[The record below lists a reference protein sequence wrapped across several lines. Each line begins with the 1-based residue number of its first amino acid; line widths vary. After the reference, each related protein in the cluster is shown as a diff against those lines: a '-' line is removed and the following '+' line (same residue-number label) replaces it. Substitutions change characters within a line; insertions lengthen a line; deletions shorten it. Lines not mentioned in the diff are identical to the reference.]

1 MAALTTVFTWTR
13 GDLDVA
19 ALVGAVAIV
28 VAGVFRMQARISE
41 PTKTWYQG
49 RAAAESAKTLAWRYA
64 VGGEPFAVWLDEA
77 EADQLFVTRL
87 SDVLLDLDGLV
98 LETADEGDEITDWMR
113 ETRTFSLEERRSL
126 YAEARIAEQRSW
138 YSDKAAVN
146 SRRSNLL
153 GLTTLLFEAAAVIQA
168 VLTATGVVD
177 VELLAFMATVI
188 AGIVAWMQTKDYQ
201 NLANAYTVA
210 SRELAAISSLL
221 RHQQTEEDWSSFVAN
236 AEESISREHTLWRA
250 SRI

>member
-1 MAALTTVFTWTR
+1 VAALTTIFTWTR
-13 GDLDVA
+13 GDLNVA
-19 ALVGAVAIV
+19 ALVGAAAIV

-87 SDVLLDLDGLV
+87 NDVLLDLDGLV

-113 ETRTFSLEERRSL
+113 ETRTFALEERRSL

-168 VLTATGVVD
+168 LLTATGLVD
-177 VELLAFMATVI
+177 LELLAFMATVI

-210 SRELAAISSLL
+210 SRELAAIGSLL
-221 RHQQTEEDWSSFVAN
+221 RHQQTEEDWPSFVAN